1 LQNASAAVTDENSTT
16 FVTATTTAVTIHNHQ
31 AVSNRIRGCQHARA
45 PPLTSK

>member
-31 AVSNRIRGCQHARA
+31 AVSNRIRGCHHARA